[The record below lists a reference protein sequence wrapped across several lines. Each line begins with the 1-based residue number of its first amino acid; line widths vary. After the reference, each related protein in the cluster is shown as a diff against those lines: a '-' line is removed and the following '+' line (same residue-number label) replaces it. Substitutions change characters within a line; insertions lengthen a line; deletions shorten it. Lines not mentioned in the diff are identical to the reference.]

1 MNVNASPLFNRSG
14 WTRRLIVTLAIGS
27 AAAAVTANVA
37 FSEPPSIQRAA
48 AGAPAA
54 RGAAVPGESRRI
66 EWRDTWLHPTPPD
79 PSLPAAD
86 KALAGG
92 ADASAEGA
100 PTF

>member
-1 MNVNASPLFNRSG
+1 MNVNASPLSNRSG

-37 FSEPPSIQRAA
+37 LSEPPSIQR
-48 AGAPAA
+48 
-54 RGAAVPGESRRI
+54 
-66 EWRDTWLHPTPPD
+66 EWRDTWLHATPPD
-79 PSLPAAD
+79 PSLPTAD

-92 ADASAEGA
+92 GDGPAEGA

>member
-1 MNVNASPLFNRSG
+1 MNASSLFNRSG

-37 FSEPPSIQRAA
+37 FSEPPPVPRAGPA
-48 AGAPAA
+48 TPAA
-54 RGAAVPGESRRI
+54 RGAAAPVESRRI

-79 PSLPAAD
+79 PALPAAD

-92 ADASAEGA
+92 ADATGEGA

>member
-1 MNVNASPLFNRSG
+1 MNASSLFNRSG
-14 WTRRLIVTLAIGS
+14 WTRRLVVTLAVGG

-37 FSEPPSIQRAA
+37 FSEPPSNPRAA
-48 AGAPAA
+48 TGAPAA
-54 RGAAVPGESRRI
+54 RGAPVPGESRRI
-66 EWRDTWLHPTPPD
+66 EWRDSRLHPTPPD

-92 ADASAEGA
+92 AGAPAEGA